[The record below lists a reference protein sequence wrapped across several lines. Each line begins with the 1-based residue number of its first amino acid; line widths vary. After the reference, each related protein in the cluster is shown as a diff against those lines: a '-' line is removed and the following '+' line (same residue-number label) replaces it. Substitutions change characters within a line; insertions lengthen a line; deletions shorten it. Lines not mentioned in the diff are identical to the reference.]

1 MDKREVWVSV
11 ARKRGEWDERDRG
24 EWGERVRVGRER

>member
-24 EWGERVRVGRER
+24 EWGERVGRER